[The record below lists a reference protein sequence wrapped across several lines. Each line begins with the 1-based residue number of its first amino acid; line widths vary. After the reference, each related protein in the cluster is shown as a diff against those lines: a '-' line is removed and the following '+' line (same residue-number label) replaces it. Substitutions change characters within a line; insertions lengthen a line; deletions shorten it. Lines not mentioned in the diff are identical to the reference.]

1 MDNAG
6 VFLDNKWLVKDVSLE
21 IEKGKIITLI
31 GPNGSGKTTTAK
43 IALGLYKNISGKVE
57 KYTKKIAYVPQ
68 KISID
73 WTLPIRVFD
82 FMNLTSDLKNNE
94 INEALEITGAKH
106 LINNDLKSLSG
117 GEFQRVLMARA
128 VAKKPDLLVLDEP
141 VQGVDFT
148 GEIELYELI
157 KKISE
162 TLKCGI
168 LLISHNLHVVMSKT
182 DHVVCL
188 NGHVCCS
195 GTPISV
201 ANNKKYQ
208 ELFGEDVSKILS
220 IYEHKHDHKHS
231 ADGSVKEKL
240 KMFDDFFIRALF
252 VGIGMALVTGPL
264 GCFVVWRRLSFFGDT
279 LAHSALLGITI
290 AYTMEINIALSVFII
305 SSLVALMLLKLEK
318 TTNLPTDALLGLLAH
333 SSLAVGL
340 VVIGLIATIRFDL
353 MGLLFGDILAVN
365 VNDIIIVW
373 FGGALILLVLKLI
386 YKPLFAST
394 VNYELAEAEGMKP
407 ERVKAIF
414 TLLLAAIIAIS
425 IKMVGLLLITGMLI
439 LPAAIARN
447 ISSNPKG
454 MVIYSIIAG
463 LMSVLIGLFSSLQIN
478 TPSGP
483 SIITAGLILFVLSLI
498 KIKRSSQLKS

>member
-1 MDNAG
+1 MENKNNLLVKMENAG
-6 VFLDNKWLVKDVSLE
+6 VYLNNKWLVKDVTLN

-57 KYTKKIAYVPQ
+57 KYTKKIAYVSR

-82 FMNLTSDLKNNE
+82 FMNLTSDLQNNE
-94 INEALEITGAKH
+94 TNEALEITGAKH
-106 LINNDLKSLSG
+106 VINNDLKSLSG

-128 VAKKPDLLVLDEP
+128 IAKNPDLLVLDEP

-220 IYEHKHDHKHS
+220 IYEHKHDHKHGV
-231 ADGSVKEKL
+231 DGSVE
-240 KMFDDFFIRALF
+240 
-252 VGIGMALVTGPL
+252 
-264 GCFVVWRRLSFFGDT
+264 
-279 LAHSALLGITI
+279 
-290 AYTMEINIALSVFII
+290 EN
-305 SSLVALMLLKLEK
+305 
-318 TTNLPTDALLGLLAH
+318 
-333 SSLAVGL
+333 
-340 VVIGLIATIRFDL
+340 
-353 MGLLFGDILAVN
+353 
-365 VNDIIIVW
+365 
-373 FGGALILLVLKLI
+373 
-386 YKPLFAST
+386 
-394 VNYELAEAEGMKP
+394 
-407 ERVKAIF
+407 
-414 TLLLAAIIAIS
+414 
-425 IKMVGLLLITGMLI
+425 
-439 LPAAIARN
+439 
-447 ISSNPKG
+447 
-454 MVIYSIIAG
+454 
-463 LMSVLIGLFSSLQIN
+463 
-478 TPSGP
+478 
-483 SIITAGLILFVLSLI
+483 
-498 KIKRSSQLKS
+498 